1 MKGCFHLKMS
11 LLKTLSILFCIW
23 SLNNQLLTL
32 SVAELKCNISVK
44 KVLEADVLDSL
55 LMLAPLGTAL
65 GLGSEQHRIC

>member
-1 MKGCFHLKMS
+1 M
-11 LLKTLSILFCIW
+11 
-23 SLNNQLLTL
+23 NVLTL

-65 GLGSEQHRIC
+65 GLGSEQHKICWRTLKVGLIKHKIFETAVPWS